1 MATDLGSSFHEQYM
15 AINTKLKKRFMRK
28 PNVSEATN
36 EFIGLAIQCEN
47 AEQPAFAGHC
57 YVGAAKCEASVG
69 NFLGEAE
76 HYVAAA
82 RQFMKEEKKLKTLK
96 LYSPDR
102 ENLEAAIGCYLQAL
116 PKYPETSPLR
126 TAILMELA
134 DHLIFLGHK
143 KEALSYFEQ
152 ALELVE
158 DKFRRLMQTR
168 NLLNLQIDCDQFDSA
183 LETANKMCE
192 EHPNIPENIL
202 SEVQISRIL
211 LTLYVKPVDEDKPV
225 SLKQLFAD
233 MMTNDD
239 NSNALPFNK
248 DLQLKLQSVV
258 LCCTTADIPSL
269 ISISADLRQ
278 HLTIHQ
284 TNLLDVLLKE
294 KRLKHLVLG

>member
-1 MATDLGSSFHEQYM
+1 MATDLGSNFHDQYM

-36 EFIGLAIQCEN
+36 EFIALAIQCEN

-76 HYVAAA
+76 HFVAAA

-102 ENLEAAIGCYLQAL
+102 ENLEAAIGCYLQAI

-126 TAILMELA
+126 TSILMELA
-134 DHLIFLGHK
+134 DHLIYLNHK

-158 DKFRRLMQTR
+158 DKFRRLMHTR
-168 NLLNLQIDCDQFDSA
+168 DLLNLQIDCEQFDSA
-183 LETANKMCE
+183 LETANKICE
-192 EHPNIPENIL
+192 EYQNIPENIL

-211 LTLYVKPVDEDKPV
+211 LALHVKPVAEDKPV
-225 SLKQLFAD
+225 SL
-233 MMTNDD
+233 T
-239 NSNALPFNK
+239 LPFNK
-248 DLQLKLQSVV
+248 DLHLKLQSVV

-269 ISISADLRQ
+269 ISISTDLRQ

-284 TNLLDVLLKE
+284 INLLDALLKE
-294 KRLKHLVLG
+294 KRLEHLVLG